1 MPLHMTEDP
10 SRRLEALNLDV
21 AEAIVLR
28 GGKSVLWDLDVVNTA
43 AGRASI
49 RRIALLAA

>member
-10 SRRLEALNLDV
+10 SRQLEALNLDV
-21 AEAIVLR
+21 SEAIVSR
-28 GGKSVLWDLDVVNTA
+28 GGKSVLWDSDVVNTA